1 MRTLPHVLRLVG
13 VTLVFAAALVGGSP
27 SASAQTTFPGNIN
40 SCSDLGAGYVDGS
53 AFVTSSHDGTYLD
66 YTSTIAVQAVIKG
79 GDNYNVY
86 PAATSGTDLHSPD
99 NGGGNIPAISHVFF
113 CYVPTQAP
121 TETPIPTATSTDVP
135 TNTPTNVPTEAATDT
150 PTATE
155 TEPVGGVTEQPTED
169 PVDPTATPEDEVDVV
184 QLPDTGTGPMSGG
197 AGVIALLSA
206 LVLLGGGFG
215 WRLRLTARQIGR
227 D

>member
-1 MRTLPHVLRLVG
+1 V
-13 VTLVFAAALVGGSP
+13 AALVRGAP
-27 SASAQTTFPGNIN
+27 YASAQTTYPGNIN
-40 SCSDLGAGYVDGS
+40 SCSDLGAGYVDAS

-66 YTSTIAVQAVIKG
+66 YTSTIAVVAVIKG

-99 NGGGNIPAISHVFF
+99 NGGGQIPAISHYLF
-113 CYVPTQAP
+113 CYIPTQAA
-121 TETPIPTATSTDVP
+121 TETPTATSTSTEAP
-135 TNTPTNVPTEAATDT
+135 TNTPTNTPTEAATDT

-155 TEPVGGVTEQPTED
+155 TEPVFGVTEQPTETSEATEET
-169 PVDPTATPEDEVDVV
+169 VDPTATPEDEVDVV

-206 LVLLGGGFG
+206 LVMLGGGFG
-215 WRLRLTARQIGR
+215 WRLRLTARRVGR